1 MSDVSRTV
9 LSAAMADL
17 GAIRDTL
24 SYVHS
29 VTASQ
34 GAQGEYVPLS
44 ERTSGELLAKAEE
57 MRRMAQTART
67 ADVAKALVTLA
78 DRYSALAARRRAEAH
93 R

>member
-9 LSAAMADL
+9 LSAVMADL

-29 VTASQ
+29 VTA
-34 GAQGEYVPLS
+34 AQGVQGQYVPLS
-44 ERTSGELLAKAEE
+44 ERTSDQLVAKAEE

-67 ADVAKALVTLA
+67 ADVQKALVTLA

>member
-1 MSDVSRTV
+1 M
-9 LSAAMADL
+9 
-17 GAIRDTL
+17 
-24 SYVHS
+24 
-29 VTASQ
+29 
-34 GAQGEYVPLS
+34 S